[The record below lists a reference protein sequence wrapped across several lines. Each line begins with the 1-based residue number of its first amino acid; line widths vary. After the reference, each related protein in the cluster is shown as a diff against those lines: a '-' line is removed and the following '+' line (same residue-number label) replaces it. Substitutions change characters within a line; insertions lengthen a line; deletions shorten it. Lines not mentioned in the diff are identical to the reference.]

1 MWCTE
6 RPRRTARPARGVP
19 WRPGSDDDTRSWAM
33 GELLAR
39 VSRRATR
46 AQVHHVT
53 PVLAD
58 RAGGLVAEVYR
69 QVERDFGMLA
79 PPVALHAPAPE
90 TLAASWVILRETLL
104 AAGRTSRAAREM
116 VAAVVSLGNT
126 CPYCVEVHA
135 TLLGGLVRG
144 SLARSVAEGR
154 LESVRDP
161 ALRAVAEWARDSATR
176 PGPEPSPLSVPSEHG
191 AELVG
196 VAVTFQYLNRMVNIF
211 LDRSPIPA
219 AVPRAVRA
227 GLRPLIGRLMA
238 PNARRDRVP
247 GSALDLLPAAPLP
260 DEWSWTAGHPP
271 LAAAFGRA
279 VTVAEAAGGRSVP
292 PAVRELVL
300 ARLSTWDGQATGAST
315 AWVEDGVAR
324 LGVDERPAGRLALL
338 TAFASYQVSPS
349 VIAAFRYRSPQDSSL
364 IELTSWASL
373 MAAGKIGSW
382 MARNLGTLGEAP
394 HLA

>member
-6 RPRRTARPARGVP
+6 RARRTARPARGVP
-19 WRPGSDDDTRSWAM
+19 WRPGSDDDTRSCAM

-58 RAGGLVAEVYR
+58 RAGGRVAEVSR
-69 QVERDFGMLA
+69 QVARDFGTLA
-79 PPVALHAPAPE
+79 PPIALHAPAPE

-154 LESVRDP
+154 LVSVRDP

-227 GLRPLIGRLMA
+227 GPDT
-238 PNARRDRVP
+238 PVE
-247 GSALDLLPAAPLP
+247 SAAYFA
-260 DEWSWTAGHPP
+260 
-271 LAAAFGRA
+271 
-279 VTVAEAAGGRSVP
+279 VAEALANMSRHSGAHTGSVSMRHADGALTMVVADDGAGAADPTAG
-292 PAVRELVL
+292 
-300 ARLSTWDGQATGAST
+300 TGLR
-315 AWVEDGVAR
+315 GIQR
-324 LGVDERPAGRLALL
+324 RLA
-338 TAFASYQVSPS
+338 AFDGTMALSSPPGGPT
-349 VIAAFRYRSPQDSSL
+349 VITMELPCALSSPRITPSSA
-364 IELTSWASL
+364 TD
-373 MAAGKIGSW
+373 
-382 MARNLGTLGEAP
+382 
-394 HLA
+394 